1 MPNICLFLYK
11 QLAKYLRHQIN
22 VTIMKQR
29 LVYIDVL
36 RGICIFVVAY
46 THFVQFCIN
55 DAPKTGI
62 HQFLTLLFLQMFFFI
77 SGFVGYKDSEKWS
90 LSEFK
95 VFLLKKINTLFIP
108 TICSMSLYQVVTKGS
123 LDALWN
129 LGGDISRSVERRLL
143 VYRCSIFN
151 RDSVWRYHGSN
162 VSL

>member
-1 MPNICLFLYK
+1 MCYFLYK
-11 QLAKYLRHQIN
+11 QHFKYLIN
-22 VTIMKQR
+22 RIKETIMKQR

-36 RGICIFVVAY
+36 RGICMFVVAY
-46 THFVQFCIN
+46 THIVQFCIN

-123 LDALWN
+123 LAALWN
-129 LGGDISRSVERRLL
+129 WGGISRSVERWLL
-143 VYRCSIFN
+143 VYRCFIFH
-151 RDSVWRYHGSN
+151 RDSVWRYHGSS

>member
-1 MPNICLFLYK
+1 MCHFLYK
-11 QLAKYLRHQIN
+11 QHFKYLIN
-22 VTIMKQR
+22 RIKETIMKQR

-129 LGGDISRSVERRLL
+129 FGGDISCSVERRLL

>member
-1 MPNICLFLYK
+1 M
-11 QLAKYLRHQIN
+11 HQIK
-22 VTIMKQR
+22 VTMKQR

-46 THFVQFCIN
+46 THIVQFCIN

-123 LDALWN
+123 LAALWN
-129 LGGDISRSVERRLL
+129 FLGGYFSFRRKVVIGLPLL
-143 VYRCSIFN
+143 YF
-151 RDSVWRYHGSN
+151 
-162 VSL
+162 

>member
-1 MPNICLFLYK
+1 
-11 QLAKYLRHQIN
+11 
-22 VTIMKQR
+22 MKQR
-29 LVYIDVL
+29 LVFIDVL

-46 THFVQFCIN
+46 THIVQFCIN

-123 LDALWN
+123 LAALWN
-129 LGGDISRSVERRLL
+129 LGGGISRSVERWLL
-143 VYRCSIFN
+143 VYRCFIFH
-151 RDSVWRYHGSN
+151 RDSVWRYHGSS

>member
-1 MPNICLFLYK
+1 M
-11 QLAKYLRHQIN
+11 
-22 VTIMKQR
+22 
-29 LVYIDVL
+29 
-36 RGICIFVVAY
+36 FVVAY
-46 THFVQFCIN
+46 THIVQFCIN

-123 LDALWN
+123 LAALWN
-129 LGGDISRSVERRLL
+129 WGGYFSFRRKVVIGLPLL
-143 VYRCSIFN
+143 YFS
-151 RDSVWRYHGSN
+151 
-162 VSL
+162 